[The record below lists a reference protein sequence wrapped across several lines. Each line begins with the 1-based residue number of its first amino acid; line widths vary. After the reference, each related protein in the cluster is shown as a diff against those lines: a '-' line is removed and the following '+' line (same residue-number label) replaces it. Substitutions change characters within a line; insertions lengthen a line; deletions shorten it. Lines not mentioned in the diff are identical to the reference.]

1 MTEFL
6 DWFLVLLVTAAGIGG
21 CLYLAESAWTGG
33 VLASIRNRGLAFVVA
48 VVAFVGLSLLYR
60 VESIAKLDA
69 QVIQGMCTARNERL
83 VQLMSYLTTMGDVVP
98 SFMIA
103 TILAVLVLRQGVHRF
118 AWVLLPLT
126 VFVQTVIQF
135 GVTKSF
141 DDKTIADFYPDV
153 VIGGAGT
160 IPSGSVA
167 RLASI
172 FLIAAFLW
180 HARDERGSRNLVTLG
195 GVLLVVQAVSR
206 LYLGRHLLAD
216 IACGLLLGLALALA
230 ATSVVRRSA
239 TNAGSSITTNNT

>member
-6 DWFLVLLVTAAGIGG
+6 DWFLVLLVTTAGIVG

-33 VLASIRNRGLAFVVA
+33 ALASIRNRALAFGVA
-48 VVAFVGLSLLYR
+48 MVAFVGLSLLYR

-69 QVIQGMCTARNERL
+69 EVIQSMCTSRNERL
-83 VQLMSYLTTMGDVVP
+83 IELMSYLTTMGDVVP
-98 SFMIA
+98 SFTIA

-118 AWVLLPLT
+118 AWMLLPLI

-135 GVTKSF
+135 AVTKAF
-141 DDKTIADFYPDV
+141 DDKTIGDFYPD
-153 VIGGAGT
+153 IALGGVGT

-167 RLASI
+167 RLTSI

-180 HARDERGSRNLVTLG
+180 HAHDERGSRNLVTLG
-195 GVLLVVQAVSR
+195 GVLIAVEAISR
-206 LYLGRHLLAD
+206 LYLGRHLLVD

>member
-6 DWFLVLLVTAAGIGG
+6 DWFLVLLATTAGIVG
-21 CLYLAESAWTGG
+21 CLYLAESVWTGG
-33 VLASIRNRGLAFVVA
+33 ILASIRTRALAFVVA
-48 VVAFVGLSLLYR
+48 VVALVGLSLLYR
-60 VESIAKLDA
+60 VRSIAKLDA
-69 QVIQGMCTARNERL
+69 EVIQSMCASRNERL
-83 VQLMSYLTTMGDVVP
+83 VELMSYLTTMGDVVP
-98 SFMIA
+98 SFTIA

-118 AWVLLPLT
+118 AWMLLPLT

-135 GVTKSF
+135 AITQAF
-141 DDKTIADFYPDV
+141 DDLTIGDFYPDV
-153 VIGGAGT
+153 AIGGVGT

-180 HARDERGSRNLVTLG
+180 HASDERGSRNLVTLG
-195 GVLLVVQAVSR
+195 GVLLVVQAISR

-230 ATSVVRRSA
+230 ATSVVRRS
-239 TNAGSSITTNNT
+239 TTKAGSSIATNNT

>member
-6 DWFLVLLVTAAGIGG
+6 DWFLVLLVTTAGIGG

-33 VLASIRNRGLAFVVA
+33 VLASIRNRALAFVIA

-69 QVIQGMCTARNERL
+69 EVIQGMCTSRNERL

-98 SFMIA
+98 SFTVA

-135 GVTKSF
+135 GVTKAF

-230 ATSVVRRSA
+230 ASVVRRSA